1 MELCE
6 DDTEV
11 ESFDGSTS
19 FSSGSETDLD
29 DKPPDLSKLATL
41 ANLERCDTK
50 DDLTTPSSGDT
61 EERDREDSTNA
72 VTLKPGNFAQS
83 ISEICGLIFQCY
95 LTLPW

>member
-72 VTLKPGNFAQS
+72 VTLKPGNFPQS
-83 ISEICGLIFQCY
+83 ISEICGSIFQCY
-95 LTLPW
+95 LTLPC